1 MFKKKE
7 DKIILENS
15 DKIYDFLNNPNDYK
29 DIILLLTDPN
39 KSEGL
44 DLSIDENITED
55 ERKVCENY
63 KKFIEDFLERKE
75 ILLKEIERKFEEDKK
90 VQKSKIAKLSLSE
103 YLLEQ
108 GLDKEI
114 VIVDGLNEVGTEL
127 RRIENNINQLIYLA
141 NSGKIYTV
149 DFSGVKKELE
159 KIWNVINE
167 LQNKW

>member
-39 KSEGL
+39 KSESL
-44 DLSIDENITED
+44 DLSIDENITDD

-75 ILLKEIERKFEEDKK
+75 ILLKEIEREFEEDKK
-90 VQKSKIAKLSLSE
+90 V
-103 YLLEQ
+103 
-108 GLDKEI
+108 
-114 VIVDGLNEVGTEL
+114 
-127 RRIENNINQLIYLA
+127 
-141 NSGKIYTV
+141 
-149 DFSGVKKELE
+149 
-159 KIWNVINE
+159 
-167 LQNKW
+167 

>member
-39 KSEGL
+39 KSESL

-75 ILLKEIERKFEEDKK
+75 ILLKEIEREFEEDKK
-90 VQKSKIAKLSLSE
+90 V
-103 YLLEQ
+103 
-108 GLDKEI
+108 
-114 VIVDGLNEVGTEL
+114 
-127 RRIENNINQLIYLA
+127 
-141 NSGKIYTV
+141 
-149 DFSGVKKELE
+149 
-159 KIWNVINE
+159 
-167 LQNKW
+167 

>member
-114 VIVDGLNEVGTEL
+114 VIVDGLSEVGTEL
-127 RRIENNINQLIYLA
+127 RRIENNINQLIYD
-141 NSGKIYTV
+141 TC
-149 DFSGVKKELE
+149 
-159 KIWNVINE
+159 
-167 LQNKW
+167 

>member
-39 KSEGL
+39 KSESL

-75 ILLKEIERKFEEDKK
+75 ILLKEIEREFEKDKK
-90 VQKSKIAKLSLSE
+90 V
-103 YLLEQ
+103 
-108 GLDKEI
+108 
-114 VIVDGLNEVGTEL
+114 
-127 RRIENNINQLIYLA
+127 
-141 NSGKIYTV
+141 
-149 DFSGVKKELE
+149 
-159 KIWNVINE
+159 
-167 LQNKW
+167 

>member
-1 MFKKKE
+1 MTCKNKQDKFRE
-7 DKIILENS
+7 LLKIILENS

-90 VQKSKIAKLSLSE
+90 V
-103 YLLEQ
+103 
-108 GLDKEI
+108 
-114 VIVDGLNEVGTEL
+114 
-127 RRIENNINQLIYLA
+127 
-141 NSGKIYTV
+141 
-149 DFSGVKKELE
+149 
-159 KIWNVINE
+159 
-167 LQNKW
+167 

>member
-90 VQKSKIAKLSLSE
+90 V
-103 YLLEQ
+103 
-108 GLDKEI
+108 
-114 VIVDGLNEVGTEL
+114 
-127 RRIENNINQLIYLA
+127 
-141 NSGKIYTV
+141 
-149 DFSGVKKELE
+149 
-159 KIWNVINE
+159 
-167 LQNKW
+167 

>member
-55 ERKVCENY
+55 ERKVGGNF
-63 KKFIEDFLERKE
+63 KNFFLDFL
-75 ILLKEIERKFEEDKK
+75 
-90 VQKSKIAKLSLSE
+90 
-103 YLLEQ
+103 
-108 GLDKEI
+108 GWKEI
-114 VIVDGLNEVGTEL
+114 VG
-127 RRIENNINQLIYLA
+127 
-141 NSGKIYTV
+141 
-149 DFSGVKKELE
+149 
-159 KIWNVINE
+159 
-167 LQNKW
+167 

>member
-1 MFKKKE
+1 M
-7 DKIILENS
+7 
-15 DKIYDFLNNPNDYK
+15 NNPNDYK

-90 VQKSKIAKLSLSE
+90 V
-103 YLLEQ
+103 
-108 GLDKEI
+108 
-114 VIVDGLNEVGTEL
+114 
-127 RRIENNINQLIYLA
+127 
-141 NSGKIYTV
+141 
-149 DFSGVKKELE
+149 
-159 KIWNVINE
+159 
-167 LQNKW
+167 